1 MPTFACRRLVL
12 PVVLLLCQTVS
23 ARAQAPTP
31 AKTSA
36 KPSSRDADDAK
47 EREKRLDEMRILAG
61 RLSFEEPGDK
71 RSARHLIVEKPLL
84 HYTDADRGIFDG
96 TLWAYGREGRPVA
109 VLEMYCGREENPRFR
124 HATTA
129 TCDRLVKL
137 VGAPGIDWAP
147 AKSAVSW
154 GELKSDAPPAADPAA
169 RLRQIKS
176 LAKRF
181 DIYQIF
187 EPAMQREELRL
198 LVQPL
203 HRYSDRQQKVRDGV
217 LFAFALGTNPEAL
230 LFLEARDETDGRMA
244 WHYGYAR
251 RGSAASLHGLLDGR
265 EVWNVPA
272 LERVTSQDPHV
283 HFFRPLAGD
292 PVLTIP

>member
-1 MPTFACRRLVL
+1 MLVAGSL
-12 PVVLLLCQTVS
+12 GQSVPSRAQTPPS
-23 ARAQAPTP
+23 ART
-31 AKTSA
+31 AKN
-36 KPSSRDADDAK
+36 PSSRDDNDAK
-47 EREKRLDEMRILAG
+47 DREKRLGEMRTLAG
-61 RLSFEEPGDK
+61 RLSFEEPGDT
-71 RSARHLIVEKPLL
+71 RARYLVVEQPLL

-109 VLEMYCGREENPRFR
+109 VVEMYCGREENPRFR

-129 TCDRLVKL
+129 TCARPVKL

-154 GELKSDAPPAADPAA
+154 GELKSDVPPSADAAA

-181 DIYQIF
+181 SVYQFF

-203 HRYSDRQQKVRDGV
+203 HRYSDKDEKVRDGV

-230 LFLEARDETDGRMA
+230 LFLEARDDAGGGMA

-251 RGSAASLHGLLDGR
+251 RGSAASLHGLLDGQ

-272 LERVTSQDPHV
+272 LERVTPQDPHV
-283 HFFRPLAGD
+283 HFFRPLRGD
-292 PVLTIP
+292 PVLTVP